1 MPRFVASRGGYVG
14 WWVAGA
20 VGMVAFSRVAF
31 FNPVLGIFVEPL
43 EQEFGWS
50 RTEIAGALS
59 IGTLVGGIGA
69 PFIGHYIDRWGAR
82 WFMVGGMI
90 ATGVLL
96 LLLALVESL
105 WQFYILFG
113 AGRAVV
119 TAILDIAI
127 VVTIANWFIRQ
138 RGRATGLMMAGTR
151 LAMALMPLIVLL
163 FLTVADWRAAFAAL
177 GVMVLVVAVLP
188 PYLLVRR
195 RPEDMG
201 LAPDGDRPVPATHAA
216 RAAMDPDWTA
226 RQVLH
231 TRAFWLLL
239 FGTSQMFFVGGATNI
254 SLASHLQDNG
264 LSQATAITV
273 ITVWATM
280 GIAGGLLG
288 GELRERFSVRVAL
301 PMVMTATTFSLGL
314 LIILDNVWMAFI
326 FAVWHGLLFGAMLPL
341 NQIVFADYFGRWS
354 IGAIRGMSAPV
365 QWGLNAAGPV
375 TAGLIFDSRGSFD
388 LMFAIFIGLM
398 LFGAALIL
406 LAGHPPPPP
415 KAPAP
420 PDPEPAPREQALDE
434 EAMPPLTR
442 S

>member
-201 LAPDGDRPVPATHAA
+201 LAPDGDRPVPGHARGA
-216 RAAMDPDWTA
+216 RRHGPRLDGAPGPAHP
-226 RQVLH
+226 R
-231 TRAFWLLL
+231 LL
-239 FGTSQMFFVGGATNI
+239 A
-254 SLASHLQDNG
+254 
-264 LSQATAITV
+264 
-273 ITVWATM
+273 
-280 GIAGGLLG
+280 
-288 GELRERFSVRVAL
+288 
-301 PMVMTATTFSLGL
+301 
-314 LIILDNVWMAFI
+314 
-326 FAVWHGLLFGAMLPL
+326 
-341 NQIVFADYFGRWS
+341 
-354 IGAIRGMSAPV
+354 
-365 QWGLNAAGPV
+365 
-375 TAGLIFDSRGSFD
+375 
-388 LMFAIFIGLM
+388 
-398 LFGAALIL
+398 AALRHQPDVL
-406 LAGHPPPPP
+406 RRRRHQHLPGLPPAGQRPLAGDRDHGDHRLGHHGHRRR
-415 KAPAP
+415 PAGWRT
-420 PDPEPAPREQALDE
+420 A
-434 EAMPPLTR
+434 
-442 S
+442 